1 MTTTVQAYDELRV
14 RAHEIG
20 PGRYLVTANGPASA
34 ADIIEPGTAPERL
47 RERFAQLIQ
56 VELGRA
62 PSGESHVT
70 ARLRAL
76 GREVYDLL
84 LTPPLADCVA
94 RALDRA
100 REQRPA
106 RGLRLRFSLPPALRD
121 LPVETLTAPA
131 TAPQQS
137 LALNHSLSLVRTL
150 DGDPPGARLP
160 EPGSEPGHIRLLVA
174 AASPEDPD
182 LPALRPGPEL
192 EALTRE
198 LPEVAVQ
205 TTVLEHATRR
215 SLEDTLAAHG
225 DQPTVLLL
233 IAHGTYDEERG
244 EGLVHLEAEDGT
256 SDRVPGHLLS
266 GMLTR
271 APQLRLVVL
280 NLCSGAD
287 SATSEPFSGLAQA
300 LIGRGVPA
308 VVAMRGQVSDVASA
322 AFSPVLLQGVSAN
335 RTLDE
340 CVTTARRHISDLPGH
355 TAIEWTT
362 PVLFLH
368 ESYRHGWLFKAREVR
383 DEKDAQHDPLH
394 AGAEALREYEEA
406 TGHVRPEL
414 IMSAARFLRESGE
427 WERVL
432 RTTQPEVRRYRS
444 ERAWLRDE
452 ARTEIAWPGVVRLC
466 DLLAA
471 GADMEAENGPGAAL
485 TALRG
490 QLPTAL
496 ATCLSAEVRQ
506 VRKLA
511 GLLERAAVAESRG
524 DWQTALRH
532 YDEVLRE
539 RPHGFRDA
547 ERRRAAARDEAEVA
561 GMYAAAERTREA
573 GDWPGAARRYAD
585 VLAHR
590 SDGYREAAHLA
601 AYTGA
606 RTAEAEGDWPAAAEG
621 YARCGATLDA
631 PARLTSVRGR
641 AAAAAGRWDEARDA
655 CAEAVELGL
664 PDEGWATY
672 AAARA
677 AEDAGDWTL
686 AAHAYAA
693 QPGSADGARRLPY
706 ARARACAAH
715 GDWPA
720 ALRHFDAALA
730 EDPGAATDRAAP
742 VAEAHAPWHERAR
755 THVYD
760 LGAEAEECAQWAL
773 AAELFG
779 MLPGTV
785 LRKGQAAYADAA
797 RRAHYARGRAAQE
810 AGRWDEAA
818 GAYRTTGHADAALR
832 LGYVRGRAYE
842 EAEEWEEAR
851 ACWLRLP
858 SRLLDAAER
867 HLYAAGRIADRDGD
881 WAGVIEGFGRL
892 PDSHAGGEVGSRRLH
907 ARARLA
913 EARADWGSVL
923 SHLSGI
929 PDGERGGAVRLL
941 RAKAGGRRAEESGD
955 WPGALDHYLRAGDS
969 DPEVAALCHYARG
982 RTHETACRWTEALAA
997 YAPLTED
1004 HQDVAFRRAYAHARL
1019 AEQAAEEAGT
1029 ATDEAGT
1036 GADAAGTAAEGAG
1049 QAGRDAAGPGG
1060 FGEYPGHEGWQAA
1073 REAYDKL
1080 PRDFED
1086 VARRAAYARARLA
1099 EAAGDWQAAAAE
1111 ADPLGAYRDARALA
1125 AYARARLAEAGE
1137 RWTEAAE
1144 AYERCPARL
1153 DTPGRLAYARGR
1165 SREAAGQWSAAIDAY
1180 GQALEAHSEAAPR
1193 RRRLR
1198 RLREAL
1204 PWADGLGST
1213 LLVADKCAL
1222 EDPAFPYLALRGVGI
1237 TPGSSTEEVQ
1247 NAVYALMEHGAMAW
1261 HERVAWDQLRMPA
1274 KRLQLDALLYRL
1286 RDPAGLREK
1295 LTALPSGGVAGGG
1308 EPLDLLCA
1316 QLPDDT
1322 PLLVLLARG
1331 RQEAI
1336 EVWERRLRAT
1346 PADMD
1351 TVHALAVARL
1361 WEARELEESGAWEH
1375 AALSWERALAYW
1387 AALLTD
1393 DAHWTRWRRARA
1405 ACYQHTIAPED
1416 VTQLRWELG
1425 RSLFD
1430 MLSGYAERHA
1440 EQGRTEHVRT
1450 YKSLVAL
1457 LETELDSARELKDA
1471 GGLPLPDGPEAEPG
1485 QAPEQGMLP
1494 DPVLAPEGAQA
1505 PERGQA
1511 LEAAPARPQA
1521 PEPEPGR
1528 ASERDAGAG
1537 RVTERGAGAGRLAAG
1552 PAYLRMM
1559 GLQAPL
1565 AAFAARLDPPPHA
1578 DEGGQDRSPGQSP
1591 GQSPDR
1597 NAGHDTGHSRGH
1609 GTGHDPGAV
1618 SLRAL
1623 VAGPGTAAG
1632 TDQDHAAAEHTARA
1646 VRRAFSELATA
1657 STLFGHHRFEPA
1669 LRALP
1674 PVRALADL
1682 PDDCVPEG
1690 RGEAGHAVQ
1699 CTHCTE
1705 FLRDNPAYTH
1715 LARRRSRL
1723 VQDTVDLAVRA
1734 RLALARI
1741 ALTGTEP
1748 DPDGALEQ
1756 WAEAIRVAQAGAM
1769 TVRTKHAIARTV
1781 LGRADALA
1789 DGTGDRLGACLDAA
1803 VDLVDR
1809 ALPLLGA
1816 PGREQLS
1823 GKLSELLSTRGVWRG
1838 YGCADF
1844 GMRPDIPRAEADL
1857 RRALALNPESVRAR
1871 DNLARALVFGMESR
1885 AVPRTPFHKL
1895 GTLHEALTLVHEGLE
1910 RAPTHARF
1918 RETLGETLQDLEAL
1932 LLNGLSFDELAAF
1945 FRPSGTEEGAA
1956 TGPDAGTGP
1965 DAHTGPGA
1973 EAATGAGGGAGAG
1986 RESPT
1991 ERVGGTTAAV
2001 HRLVRATR
2009 ADPADAALRR
2019 DLLATVQQRLDE
2031 LRPPEE

>member
-1 MTTTVQAYDELRV
+1 MQAYDELRV

-34 ADIIEPGTAPERL
+34 ADIIEPGAAPARL
-47 RERFAQLIQ
+47 RERFEQLIQ

-70 ARLRAL
+70 ARLREL

-106 RGLRLRFSLPPALRD
+106 RGLRLRFALPPALRD

-131 TAPQQS
+131 AEPQQS

-150 DGDPPGARLP
+150 HGDSPGARLP

-174 AASPEDPD
+174 SASPEDPA
-182 LPALRPGPEL
+182 LPSLRPGPEL
-192 EALTRE
+192 EALRRE
-198 LPEVAVQ
+198 LPDVAVQ
-205 TTVLEHATRR
+205 LTVLEHATRR
-215 SLEDTLAAHG
+215 GLEDTLAAYE
-225 DQPTVLLL
+225 DQPTALLL
-233 IAHGTYDEERG
+233 VAHGTYDEERG

-280 NLCSGAD
+280 NLCAGAD
-287 SATSEPFSGLAQA
+287 SAAREPFSGLAQA

-308 VVAMRGQVSDVASA
+308 VVAMRGKVTDVASA

-335 RTLDE
+335 RTVDE

-383 DEKDAQHDPLH
+383 DEKDALRDPLR

-406 TGHVRPEL
+406 TGHVKPEL
-414 IMSAARFLRESGE
+414 IMAAARFLRESGE

-432 RTTQPEVRRYRS
+432 RTTQPDVRRYRA
-444 ERAWLRDE
+444 ERGWLRDE
-452 ARTEIAWPGVVRLC
+452 ARAEIAWPAVAHLC

-471 GADMEAENGPGAAL
+471 GTDVDAEGGPAAAL
-485 TALRG
+485 AALRA
-490 QLPTAL
+490 QVPSPFAH
-496 ATCLSAEVRQ
+496 CLEAEVRQ
-506 VRKLA
+506 VRRLA
-511 GLLERAAVAESRG
+511 ALLDRAARAEAEG
-524 DWQTALRH
+524 AWQTALRH

-547 ERRRAAARDEAEVA
+547 ERRRATARDEAELA

-590 SDGYREAAHLA
+590 PDGYREAATLA

-606 RTAEAEGDWPAAAEG
+606 RTAEAEGGWSEAADG
-621 YARCGATLDA
+621 YGACGEAHDA
-631 PARLTSVRGR
+631 AVRLLSVRGR
-641 AAAAAGRWDEARDA
+641 AAASEGRWAEARDA
-655 CAEAVELGL
+655 CAEAVERGL
-664 PDEGWATY
+664 PDDGWATY

-677 AEDAGDWTL
+677 AEEADDWAL

-693 QPGSADGARRLPY
+693 QPGHADSARRLPY
-706 ARARACAAH
+706 ARARACAAQ
-715 GDWPA
+715 GEWAA
-720 ALRHFDAALA
+720 ALGHFDAAPA
-730 EDPGAATDRAAP
+730 PGSGDTPGSEGTPGAGDPDTGGPHAG
-742 VAEAHAPWHERAR
+742 EAHAAWHERAR
-755 THVYD
+755 AHVYD
-760 LGAEAEECAQWAL
+760 LAAEAEECAQWPY
-773 AAELFG
+773 AAELFA
-779 MLPGTV
+779 MLPGPV
-785 LRKGQAAYADAA
+785 LAKSGAARADAA
-797 RRAHYARGRAAQE
+797 PRAHYARGRAAQE
-810 AGRWDEAA
+810 AGCWARAVRA
-818 GAYRTTGHADAALR
+818 YGATGHADAALR
-832 LGYVRGRAYE
+832 LVYVRGRAHE
-842 EAEEWEEAR
+842 DAGAWEEAR
-851 ACWLRLP
+851 ECWRTLP
-858 SRLLDAAER
+858 THLLDAADR

-881 WAGVIEGFGRL
+881 WDGVITGFGRL
-892 PDSHAGGEVGSRRLH
+892 PDSHAGGEVGGRRLY

-923 SHLSGI
+923 SHLTGL
-929 PDGERGGAVRLL
+929 DDEERDGAVRLL
-941 RAKAGGRRAEESGD
+941 RAKAGGRRAEENGD
-955 WPGALDHYLRAGDS
+955 WPGALAHYQRAGEG
-969 DPEVAALCHYARG
+969 DPEAAALCHYARA
-982 RTHETACRWTEALAA
+982 RTHESAGEWTEALAA
-997 YAPLTED
+997 YAQLDEAYD
-1004 HQDVAFRRAYAHARL
+1004 DVTSRRAYAHARL
-1019 AEQAAEEAGT
+1019 TEQATEQVEFADPSDPADP
-1029 ATDEAGT
+1029 ATPH
-1036 GADAAGTAAEGAG
+1036 GAP
-1049 QAGRDAAGPGG
+1049 GPV
-1060 FGEYPGHEGWQAA
+1060 GWQAT
-1073 REAYDKL
+1073 REAYEKL
-1080 PRDFED
+1080 PDDFED
-1086 VARRAAYARARLA
+1086 AARRAAYARARLA
-1099 EAAGDWQAAAAE
+1099 EAAGEWQAAAAE
-1111 ADPLGAYRDARALA
+1111 ADTLGTYRDAHPLG
-1125 AYARARLAEAGE
+1125 AYARARLAEAGG
-1137 RWTEAAE
+1137 RWTEAAG
-1144 AYERCPARL
+1144 AYERCGGRL
-1153 DTPGRLAYARGR
+1153 DTAGRLAYARGR
-1165 SREAAGQWSAAIDAY
+1165 AREAAGRWSAAIDAY
-1180 GQALEAHSEAAPR
+1180 GQALEAHGDAAPR

-1198 RLREAL
+1198 RLRDAL

-1222 EDPAFPYLALRGVGI
+1222 EDATFPYLALKGVGI

-1274 KRLQLDALLYRL
+1274 RRLQLDALLYRL
-1286 RDPAGLREK
+1286 RDPAALREK
-1295 LTALPSGGVAGGG
+1295 LAALPSGERCGD
-1308 EPLDLLCA
+1308 PLDLLCS
-1316 QLPDDT
+1316 QLPDEA
-1322 PLLVLLARG
+1322 PLLTLLARG

-1336 EVWERRLRAT
+1336 QVWEHRLRAA
-1346 PADMD
+1346 PADME

-1393 DAHWTRWRRARA
+1393 DPHWTRWRRARA
-1405 ACYQHTIAPED
+1405 ACYQHTLAPED
-1416 VTQLRWELG
+1416 VTQLRWQLG

-1430 MLSGYAERHA
+1430 LLSGYAERHA

-1450 YKSLVAL
+1450 YKGLVGL
-1457 LETELDSARELKDA
+1457 LETELDGARELKDA
-1471 GGLPLPDGPEAEPG
+1471 GGLPLPATPDTGPP
-1485 QAPEQGMLP
+1485 P
-1494 DPVLAPEGAQA
+1494 DPGTPGTGT
-1505 PERGQA
+1505 PDPG
-1511 LEAAPARPQA
+1511 AAP
-1521 PEPEPGR
+1521 
-1528 ASERDAGAG
+1528 
-1537 RVTERGAGAGRLAAG
+1537 GAGARTGEGAAHGGESGGAGHLAAG

-1559 GLQAPL
+1559 GLQTPL
-1565 AAFAARLDPPPHA
+1565 AALAARLDPPQRPA
-1578 DEGGQDRSPGQSP
+1578 PEPELPLPRP
-1591 GQSPDR
+1591 
-1597 NAGHDTGHSRGH
+1597 ATGE
-1609 GTGHDPGAV
+1609 GAV
-1618 SLRAL
+1618 
-1623 VAGPGTAAG
+1623 VEGEG
-1632 TDQDHAAAEHTARA
+1632 DQEHAAAEHSARGL
-1646 VRRAFSELATA
+1646 RRAFSELAAA

-1682 PDDCVPEG
+1682 PEDCAPEA
-1690 RGEAGHAVQ
+1690 RGAADHPQQ
-1699 CTHCTE
+1699 CAHCAE
-1705 FLRDNPAYTH
+1705 FLRENPAYSH

-1789 DGTGDRLGACLDAA
+1789 DGTGDRLGASLDAA
-1803 VDLVDR
+1803 VSLVDR
-1809 ALPLLGA
+1809 AMPLLGA

-1838 YGCADF
+1838 YSCADF
-1844 GMRPDIPRAEADL
+1844 GLRPDIPRAEADL
-1857 RRALALNPESVRAR
+1857 RRALALNPESVRVR

-1885 AVPRTPFHKL
+1885 AVPRTQFHKL
-1895 GTLHEALTLVHEGLE
+1895 GTLHEALALVHEGLE

-1918 RETLGETLQDLEAL
+1918 RETLGEILDDLGAL
-1932 LLNGLSFDELAAF
+1932 LLHGLTFEQIADYFPTSAL
-1945 FRPSGTEEGAA
+1945 GEGE
-1956 TGPDAGTGP
+1956 GAGTGNGS
-1965 DAHTGPGA
+1965 GPA
-1973 EAATGAGGGAGAG
+1973 E
-1986 RESPT
+1986 RL
-1991 ERVGGTTAAV
+1991 GGTVAAAQ
-2001 HRLVRATR
+2001 RLVRATR
-2009 ADPADAALRR
+2009 ADPAEPGLRR
-2019 DLLATVQQRLDE
+2019 ELLATVQQRLDE
-2031 LRPPEE
+2031 LRTEE